1 MDKTEHLL
9 TCLIEECSEIQK
21 VAAKALRF
29 GLNDHHP
36 DIPGVTNAE
45 DITRE
50 CADMIAV
57 YEMLIDE
64 RIIPT
69 LDVVGLKQKKREK
82 VLKYIEY
89 AKDCGTLKIA
99 KT

>member
-1 MDKTEHLL
+1 MPSDLSL
-9 TCLIEECSEIQK
+9 AI
-21 VAAKALRF
+21 
-29 GLNDHHP
+29 

-45 DITRE
+45 DIARE

-57 YEMLIDE
+57 YEILIDE

-69 LDVVGLKQKKREK
+69 LDVVGLKQMKKDK

-89 AKDCGTLKIA
+89 AKDCGTIKDS
-99 KT
+99 